1 MLKQADDE
9 EGAHLERHKHD
20 QVEQQRGQDRFR
32 RRFCG
37 AVEGRLAEVPHA
49 DRGQRGHHVARVRD
63 RGVGQHALRVLAAQ
77 RGQVAPRHRDG
88 REHAEEHEP
97 HGAALGAFRQGN
109 HQQDAE
115 EPDHAHRLAGRGQQS
130 GNGRGGTRIGI
141 GCSEV
146 ERSGADLEAEA
157 DQHQTEGNVGQD
169 LLTDVGPRH
178 REGVHLQRAGPE
190 VQQGQAVEANA
201 GGGRSDHEVLH
212 AALRAELRFLVER
225 HKDVTR
231 EAGQLQPN
239 EEHEQ
244 VLGQSH
250 RGHPERTRQQQD
262 VEVSLTPV
270 VVEGR
275 EAAHLA
281 SRGGAVA
288 VVGGERHQEQ
298 RADEQGF
305 HQSTEGRCG
314 EDAHAVVAHGV
325 DQHLLRGV
333 VPRGE
338 QVVDEQHQRGQQG
351 QDRNVAWKVRAAGQR
366 IPLATKEPGQANLRA
381 GHAEGPAAEVG
392 HDDHQHEA
400 KREHGLSRKV
410 TEETG
415 REWLHAKQTAHFRH
429 LQTGQRKSSACTRP
443 SCRARGRGRSRRE
456 SSPPPR

>member
-9 EGAHLERHKHD
+9 ESAHLERHKHD
-20 QVEQQRGQDRFR
+20 KVEQQRGQDRFG

-37 AVEGRLAEVPHA
+37 AVKGRLAEVPHA

-63 RGVGQHALRVLAAQ
+63 RGVGQHTLRVLAAK

-88 REHAEEHEP
+88 REHTEEHEP
-97 HGAALGAFRQGN
+97 NGAALGAFGQGD

-115 EPDHAHRLAGRGQQS
+115 QPNHAHRLAGRGQQS
-130 GNGRGGTRIGI
+130 SEGGRRSSVGVRS
-141 GCSEV
+141 SEV
-146 ERSGADLEAEA
+146 EGSGADLEAEA

-178 REGVHLQRAGPE
+178 RESVHLQRTGPE

-201 GGGRSDHEVLH
+201 GGSGSDHEVLH
-212 AALRAELRFLVER
+212 AAFRAKLRLLVER
-225 HKDVTR
+225 HEDVTR

-244 VLGQSH
+244 VLGQGH

-262 VEVSLTPV
+262 VEVGLASV
-270 VVEGR
+270 VVERR

-281 SRGGAVA
+281 SRSGAVA

-305 HQSTEGRCG
+305 HQSTEGRRG

-351 QDRNVAWKVRAAGQR
+351 QDRDVTGEVRAAGQR
-366 IPLATKEPGQANLRA
+366 IPLSTKEPGQANLRP
-381 GHAEGPAAEVG
+381 GHAEGPTAEVG

-400 KREHGLSRKV
+400 KREHGLGREV

-443 SCRARGRGRSRRE
+443 SCRARGRGRSRRG